1 MGWTE
6 FSIESLRGNF
16 NQYQCI
22 LAASVFTWISTLHV
36 SIITAVQLYNSIFFV
51 SSSIKCESPR
61 ISYLSVVPI
70 HENLIASQ
78 DPLLWWQEQS
88 PLMMAHWW
96 EFSNSHFLAI
106 VEKCCGQ
113 ESFENCKGSNFAK
126 ILTVVVSGI
135 ACIKGNCY
143 VHTFGCS
150 HFKSTLL
157 SFLGL
162 A

>member
-6 FSIESLRGNF
+6 FSTESLRGNF

-22 LAASVFTWISTLHV
+22 LAASVFTWILTLHV
-36 SIITAVQLYNSIFFV
+36 SIIIAVKFYNFTNFV
-51 SSSIKCESPR
+51 SSSMKCESPR

-70 HENLIASQ
+70 HGNIIASQ

-88 PLMMAHWW
+88 PLMMEHWW
-96 EFSNSHFLAI
+96 KFSNSHFLAI
-106 VEKCCGQ
+106 VEKYCGQ
-113 ESFENCKGSNFAK
+113 ESFENCNRGSNFAK
-126 ILTVVVSGI
+126 ILTAVVSGI

-150 HFKSTLL
+150 QLA
-157 SFLGL
+157 FL
-162 A
+162 AAW